1 MKPDWD
7 KLMDAFADSETA
19 LVADV
24 DCTAE
29 GKDLCTEHGVRGYPT
44 IKWGDPSSL
53 EDYQGARDY
62 KTLETFAK
70 ENLKPMC
77 SPVNIDLCEPEKKAD
92 IEKFLGMAG
101 KELDDMIAE
110 KEKEVEDAEAVFK
123 KGVEELQAKYQELM
137 AAKEKTEEEIKNAG
151 LGLMKACK
159 IHAEKSKG
167 SDEL

>member
-29 GKDLCTEHGVRGYPT
+29 GKDLCTNHGIRGYPT
-44 IKWGDPSSL
+44 LKYGDPADLQDYKGGRDYASL
-53 EDYQGARDY
+53 E
-62 KTLETFAK
+62 KFAT
-70 ENLKPMC
+70 ESLKPMC
-77 SPVNIDLCEPEKKAD
+77 SPANLDLCEDDKKAS
-92 IEKFLGMAG
+92 IEKFLAMASD
-101 KELDDMIAE
+101 ELEKLIADGE
-110 KEKEVEDAEAVFK
+110 KQIEDAEEEFK
-123 KGVEELQAKYQELM
+123 TGVEGLQKAYQEM
-137 AAKEKTEEEIKNAG
+137 MEKKEKTQEEIKNSG

-159 IHAEKSKG
+159 VHASKTKG

>member
-7 KLMDAFADSETA
+7 KLMDAFADSDTA

-24 DCTAE
+24 DCTTE
-29 GKDLCTEHGVRGYPT
+29 GKDLCTAHGIKGYPT

-53 EDYQGARDY
+53 EDYQGQRDY
-62 KTLETFAK
+62 SSLETFAK

-77 SPVNIDLCEPEKKAD
+77 SPANIDLCDATKKAE
-92 IEKFLGMAG
+92 IEKFLGMPA
-101 KELDDMIAE
+101 KELDDLIAE
-110 KEKEVEDAEAVFK
+110 SEKKIEDAEEAFK
-123 KGVEELQAKYQELM
+123 KGVEGLQAKYQELM
-137 AAKEKTEEEIKNAG
+137 SAKEKTEEDIKNAG

-159 IHAEKSKG
+159 GHAAKAG